1 LSLHLNTATGQYI
14 PLSTQEKYLHL
25 VKIEKFI
32 KRYASVVPG
41 IDYTDIICRKEILL
55 DIIEK
60 VEKRRVYF
68 HVFHNITMSEQ
79 NEVSLY
85 CFWLLKLSPFFN
97 KKHPNHSINTSI
109 ALFMLYE
116 AVRRIS
122 TRKGQLFTMG
132 KDYAYDL
139 IYAFQNRD
147 ISKEAVMLTIKS
159 LLI

>member
-1 LSLHLNTATGQYI
+1 MSLHLNSATGRYI
-14 PLSTQEKYLHL
+14 PLSPEEKYLRL
-25 VKIEKFI
+25 VKIDKFI
-32 KRYASVVPG
+32 KRYAGIVPG
-41 IDYTDIICRKEILL
+41 MDYTDIVCRKDILL

-68 HVFHNITMSEQ
+68 HVFHGITMSEQ

-109 ALFMLYE
+109 AFFMLYE

-122 TRKGQLFTMG
+122 AHKGRPFIMG
-132 KDYAYDL
+132 KDYAHDL

-159 LLI
+159 LLV